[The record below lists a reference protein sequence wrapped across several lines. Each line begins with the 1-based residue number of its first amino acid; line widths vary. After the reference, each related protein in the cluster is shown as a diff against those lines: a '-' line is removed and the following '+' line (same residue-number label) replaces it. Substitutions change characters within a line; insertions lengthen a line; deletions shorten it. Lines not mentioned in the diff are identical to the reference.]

1 VNDMSAARTFHTAT
15 LLGSGKVL
23 IAGGASVQS
32 MARQGKVLTS
42 NTSLAGAEL
51 FNPATGDFVPS
62 GDMTTPRCSH
72 TATVLGDGRV
82 LVTGGIGTSGVTLA
96 TAELY
101 Q

>member
-1 VNDMSAARTFHTAT
+1 MSAARTFHTAT
-15 LLGSGKVL
+15 LLGNGKVL
-23 IAGGASVQS
+23 IAGGAS
-32 MARQGKVLTS
+32 
-42 NTSLAGAEL
+42 AEL
-51 FNPATGDFVPS
+51 FDPATGDFVPT
-62 GDMTTPRCSH
+62 GNMTTPRSSH